1 MSQNDLYKHFK
12 AIYKGVVLMD
22 FMSNTFVKTA
32 ANYSVVV
39 LCLVMFLAVF
49 ELVTRYKNWVEIKN
63 GNLSV
68 AMATGG
74 KIFGIANIFRYS
86 ISQNDSL
93 LMMIMWGIYG
103 FILLLIGYFIFE
115 FLTPKFQ
122 IDKEIENDNRA
133 VGFISMIISIGLS
146 FVIGEGIE

>member
-1 MSQNDLYKHFK
+1 
-12 AIYKGVVLMD
+12 MD
-22 FMSNTFVKTA
+22 FMGNAFIKTA

-39 LCLVMFLAVF
+39 LCLVLFLAVF

-93 LMMIMWGIYG
+93 LMMVMWGIFG
-103 FILLLIGYFIFE
+103 FILLLIGYFIYE

-133 VGFISMIISIGLS
+133 VGFISMVISVGLS

>member
-1 MSQNDLYKHFK
+1 
-12 AIYKGVVLMD
+12 
-22 FMSNTFVKTA
+22 MSNAFVKTA

-39 LCLVMFLAVF
+39 LCLVVFLAVF

-86 ISQNDSL
+86 IAQNDSL
-93 LMMIMWGIYG
+93 LMMITWGIYG

-122 IDKEIENDNRA
+122 IDKEIESDNKA

>member
-1 MSQNDLYKHFK
+1 
-12 AIYKGVVLMD
+12 MD
-22 FMSNTFVKTA
+22 FMQNAFLKTA

-39 LCLVMFLAVF
+39 LCLVLFLAVF

-93 LMMIMWGIYG
+93 LMMVMWGVFG
-103 FILLLIGYFIFE
+103 FILLLIGYFIYE

-133 VGFISMIISIGLS
+133 VGFISMVISVGLS

>member
-1 MSQNDLYKHFK
+1 
-12 AIYKGVVLMD
+12 MD
-22 FMSNTFVKTA
+22 FMGNMFVKTA

-39 LCLVMFLAVF
+39 LCLVLFLSVF
-49 ELVTRYKNWVEIKN
+49 ELVTRYKNWVEIKK

-74 KIFGIANIFRYS
+74 KIFGIANIFRHA

-93 LMMIMWGIYG
+93 IMMMIWGLFG
-103 FILLLIGYFIFE
+103 FTLLLIGYFIFE

-133 VGFISMIISIGLS
+133 VGFISMVISIGLS
-146 FVIGEGIE
+146 YVIGAGIE

>member
-1 MSQNDLYKHFK
+1 
-12 AIYKGVVLMD
+12 MD
-22 FMSNTFVKTA
+22 FMSNAFVKTA

-39 LCLVMFLAVF
+39 LCLVLFLAVF

-93 LMMIMWGIYG
+93 IMMVMWGIYG
-103 FILLLIGYFIFE
+103 FILLLIGYFIYE

-133 VGFISMIISIGLS
+133 VGFISMVISIGLS

>member
-1 MSQNDLYKHFK
+1 
-12 AIYKGVVLMD
+12 MD
-22 FMSNTFVKTA
+22 FMENAFLKTA

-39 LCLVMFLAVF
+39 LCLVLFLAVF

-93 LMMIMWGIYG
+93 LMMVMWGIFG
-103 FILLLIGYFIFE
+103 FILLLIGYFIYE

-133 VGFISMIISIGLS
+133 VGFISMVISVGLS